1 MTERDELYKALL
13 DERYRAPRLAP
24 THPMPAASRGAGIP
38 DQHQRIAYLLRLA
51 DYGWTARQIAAL
63 CQLDEKWVAQVL
75 ARHGRTRAETR
86 GAAA

>member
-1 MTERDELYKALL
+1 MTEHDELYAALL

-38 DQHQRIAYLLRLA
+38 DQHQRVAHLLTLDR
-51 DYGWTARQIAAL
+51 YGWTARQIAAL
-63 CQLDEKWVAQVL
+63 CQLDEVWVAQVL
-75 ARHGRTRAETR
+75 ARHGRTRIETR